1 MRRLL
6 TRFDALLPASPRF
19 LWLAVLVLLA
29 VSGGTAIA
37 GGEATAYPVPKG
49 MEPSPDYQVIAGGKA
64 VFVYKTPAFSMATFA
79 VTGEVDVV
87 VKVQRPISRP
97 VIRPLARGIKPV
109 VEGGNLR
116 FHLPG
121 PCQLAVEVDADLHR
135 PLFLFANAPE
145 QNLPRS
151 GQVHYFEGGRIHE
164 AGRIALKDNET
175 VYLAGGA
182 VVRGVIRA
190 KNISGAKILGPGILD
205 GSTRTTQSRLV
216 ELDGCRN
223 IDISG
228 PILLGSYGWT
238 LVPRL
243 SENIRVHD
251 VKVLGWRDNDDGCD
265 PDSSRQVTIEHCFFR
280 TKDDC
285 IAVKAHG
292 KLETGGVIADS
303 DSHALDTDGVRVAD
317 SIFWSS
323 EWGHALTV
331 GFAVSAPAIRNVVF
345 TNCDIIKKEKG
356 PALSIDN
363 HDLGAVENVRFENIR
378 VEDGCDKLLALKV
391 AFSPYSADCPFP
403 YFRNNPARKPAQG
416 DDWQQVLR
424 TKSPGPRGTIRNVLF
439 QDIQIAGDRLPGSD
453 IVGFSARN
461 EVSEV
466 VFKNL
471 RFQGKVLKSPDAA
484 NLRIQNAANVRFEP

>member
-1 MRRLL
+1 MKPNFTLL
-6 TRFDALLPASPRF
+6 TAP
-19 LWLAVLVLLA
+19 LLA
-29 VSGGTAIA
+29 PPRLSWLVALALIAIFDGTSFAR
-37 GGEATAYPVPKG
+37 GEVTAYPVPKG
-49 MEPSPDYQVIAGGKA
+49 MEPSPDYQVIAGGKP
-64 VFVYKTPAFSMATFA
+64 VFVYKTPAFSFAAFAT
-79 VTGEVDVV
+79 TGDVDVE

-97 VIRPLARGIKPV
+97 VIRPLARGLKPV

-116 FHLPG
+116 LHLPG
-121 PCQLAVEVDADLHR
+121 PFQLAVEVDADLHR

-145 QNLPRS
+145 QNVPRS
-151 GQVHYFEGGRIHE
+151 NLVRYFEGGRIHE
-164 AGRIALKDNET
+164 AGRIDLKDNET

-216 ELDGCRN
+216 ELDHCKN

-228 PILLGSYGWT
+228 SIFLGSYGWT
-238 LVPRL
+238 LVPRY
-243 SENIRVHD
+243 SENIRVRD

-265 PDSSRQVTIEHCFFR
+265 PDSSRHVTIENCFFR

-292 KLETGGVIADS
+292 NLEARGVIS
-303 DSHALDTDGVRVAD
+303 NSSSPALDTDDVRVVN

-356 PALSIDN
+356 PAMSIDN
-363 HDLGAVENVRFENIR
+363 HDLGAVENVRFEDIR
-378 VEDGCDKLLALKV
+378 VEDGCDQLLALKV
-391 AFSPYSADCPFP
+391 AFSAYSADCPLEF
-403 YFRNNPARKPAQG
+403 FRNNPARKEAKG
-416 DDWQQVLR
+416 DAWQQVLQAKR
-424 TKSPGPRGTIRNVLF
+424 SSPRGTIRNVLF
-439 QDIQIAGDRLPGSD
+439 KDIQIVGDRRPGSD
-453 IVGFSARN
+453 IVGFSSRN
-461 EVSEV
+461 EVSGV

-471 RFQGKVLKSPDAA
+471 RFQGKVLESPAAA